1 MMNTRKITG
10 EDLCTGGIVR
20 VSLTGTGPAGHGE
33 YDLDDWQPV
42 FDGVAGHTNYMTA
55 HRLFV
60 LMEAHGRHGVRVPGG
75 NGYLKW
81 TPNMHIEID
90 PDETVSPYLFAS
102 FEALS
107 GVTVT
112 VEYADGECM
121 IGPLLGRHTIATKHG
136 REVYRIIRLPPVLQ
150 TAAEAVI
157 DSEANE

>member
-1 MMNTRKITG
+1 MDIRKITG
-10 EDLCTGGIVR
+10 EDLCTHGVVR

-42 FDGVAGHTNYMTA
+42 FDGVAGHTSYMTA

-60 LMEAHGRHGVRVPGG
+60 LMQAHGRYGVRVPGG

-81 TPNMHIEID
+81 TPKMHMEID
-90 PDETVSPYLFAS
+90 PDETVCSHLGAS
-102 FEALS
+102 LDSLS

-112 VEYADGECM
+112 VEYEDGECM
-121 IGPLLGRHTIATKHG
+121 IGPLLGRHTIATKNG

-150 TAAEAVI
+150 TAAEAII